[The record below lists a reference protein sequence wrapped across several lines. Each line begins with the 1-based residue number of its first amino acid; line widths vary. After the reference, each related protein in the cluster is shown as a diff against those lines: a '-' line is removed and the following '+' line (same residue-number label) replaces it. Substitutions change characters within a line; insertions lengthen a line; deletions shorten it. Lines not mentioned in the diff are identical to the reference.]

1 MERMFG
7 ELLEELAGWSPAELD
22 VEYRR
27 LELEARQAQARQLA
41 VLAIID
47 VKGAGRADG
56 HRSTLAYLRA
66 TTNQSHGQITIR
78 RARLVGA
85 HPQVGEALMT
95 GRLGVSQI
103 DQVARAHSN
112 PRTTEL
118 FTREAVD
125 WFVERAE
132 HRPLREFATDVDN
145 WLTLADQDGAFR
157 EEHAAIDARA
167 AHVVAADGVGLDAI
181 ATGGDTLTAEA
192 IQNIFRTFVDD
203 EVARDVAARKAEHG
217 DRAAEFPLPRSVQQ
231 RRFDAF
237 RQIFLDAQAWRAA
250 GRASAAMPDPVV
262 NIVCDQAT
270 FHELL
275 QQAGITLSGGD
286 TLDLDELSRKQLRK
300 LMADVVADPDTAFTR
315 QIRTTSGHRVHP
327 RQLLQAV
334 LTGWVR
340 RVIVDARSV
349 PIDFSEKVRCFTGL
363 ARVAAALL
371 EQTCVHPGCEVPA
384 DCCQIDHNESHSDGG
399 ATTQANGQPECGPHN
414 RFKYRQRWRTR
425 RADNG
430 RVYNIRADGTV
441 VLFVGESPP
450 TFERADTD
458 EQRQV
463 GLSRLGE
470 LRTRLAAQAA

>member
-1 MERMFG
+1 MFG
-7 ELLEELAGWSPAELD
+7 ALLEELAEWSPAQLD
-22 VEYRR
+22 TEYRR
-27 LELEARQAQARQLA
+27 LELESREREARKLG
-41 VLAIID
+41 VLAMLDI
-47 VKGAGRADG
+47 KGAGRTDG

-85 HPQVGEALMT
+85 HPQVGEALMS
-95 GRLGVSQI
+95 GRFGVSQV
-103 DQVARAHSN
+103 DQIARAHAN
-112 PRTTEL
+112 PRTTEF
-118 FTREAVD
+118 FTCEAVD
-125 WFVERAE
+125 WFVDRGE
-132 HRPLREFATDVDN
+132 HRPLGEFATEVDN
-145 WLTLADQDGAFR
+145 WVALADQDGAFR
-157 EEHAAIDARA
+157 EEQAAIDGRS
-167 AHVVAADGVGLDAI
+167 AHVVAADGVGLDAV

-203 EVARDVAARKAEHG
+203 EVERDVAARKAEHG
-217 DRAAEFPLPRSVQQ
+217 NRASDFPLARSVQQ
-231 RRFDAF
+231 RRFDALT
-237 RQIFLDAQAWRAA
+237 QIFLDAQAWRAA
-250 GRASAAMPDPVV
+250 GRDPAAMPDPVV

-275 QQAGITLSGGD
+275 QQAGITLADGS

-300 LMADVVADPDTAFTR
+300 LMADLVADPDPAFTR
-315 QIRTTSGHRVHP
+315 QVRTTSGHRVLP

-363 ARVAAALL
+363 ARVAATLL
-371 EQTCVHPGCEVPA
+371 EQTCVHQGCEVPA
-384 DCCQIDHNESHSDGG
+384 DRCQVDHNESHSEGG
-399 ATTQANGQPECGPHN
+399 PTTQANGQPECGPHN

-430 RVYNIRADGTV
+430 RIYNIRADGTV

-450 TFERADTD
+450 TFERSDTD
-458 EQRQV
+458 EQRRV
-463 GLSRLGE
+463 GLSRLGSI
-470 LRTRLAAQAA
+470 RTRLAAEAA